1 MEQGYIEIDN
11 KIVFVTTIAKF
22 YCHGEVVT
30 RHVTDGKTIWET
42 HERLMPDPTCFYSGF
57 VPQ

>member
-1 MEQGYIEIDN
+1 MKEGYILIDG
-11 KIVFVTTIAKF
+11 KPTFVKVLKEYT
-22 YCHGEVVT
+22 CHGAVVT

-42 HERLMPDPTCFYSGF
+42 HESLMPDPYCFYYNF